1 MLNIK
6 LICAVSQNN
15 IIGKNNQLPW
25 KIREEMQYFKQTTIG
40 EKVNANAVV
49 MGFRTFESLNF
60 NPLEDRLNIVL
71 TSKDHFKSNSD
82 KKTFFVDSIENGLLI
97 ARSQNVENLFVI
109 GGKQIYDLFLKKN
122 LVQEIYYSKIKKDFD
137 GDTVM
142 VDVDW
147 DTYRLKSVKETELV
161 DYYVYRNVNR
171 PSGENQ
177 YLNILCNILTNHS
190 DTLSC
195 FGSNP
200 VMHFDLQND
209 GFPLLTT
216 KKVFFRGV
224 VHELLWFLNGKTDNR
239 LLQKHKVNIWNEN
252 TTREYLDSRGLHHLE
267 EGDGGAIYGH
277 QFRSCG
283 ADYINCKTN
292 YNGKGFDQI
301 QYVINLLKTEPN
313 TRRAVISLW
322 NPNQLKDMCLPP
334 CHVVYQFR
342 VVKDNRLDC
351 FLFQRSGDLF
361 LGVPFNIASASL
373 FTHIISFLTGYK
385 PGTLHHVIS
394 DAHIYKEH
402 LEAVKKQL
410 QNKVY
415 PFPELRI
422 KDRQQRCVE
431 DFIYEDFTLV
441 GYRHNAKIESP
452 IVV

>member
-252 TTREYLDSRGLHHLE
+252 TTREYLDSRGLHHLKKAT
-267 EGDGGAIYGH
+267 GV
-277 QFRSCG
+277 QFM
-283 ADYINCKTN
+283 DTN
-292 YNGKGFDQI
+292 FDLAEQI
-301 QYVINLLKTEPN
+301 TLTVRQITMEKVLIKFN
-313 TRRAVISLW
+313 T
-322 NPNQLKDMCLPP
+322 
-334 CHVVYQFR
+334 
-342 VVKDNRLDC
+342 
-351 FLFQRSGDLF
+351 
-361 LGVPFNIASASL
+361 
-373 FTHIISFLTGYK
+373 
-385 PGTLHHVIS
+385 
-394 DAHIYKEH
+394 
-402 LEAVKKQL
+402 
-410 QNKVY
+410 
-415 PFPELRI
+415 
-422 KDRQQRCVE
+422 
-431 DFIYEDFTLV
+431 
-441 GYRHNAKIESP
+441 
-452 IVV
+452 